1 MVSGADHLPGPGAL
15 IHPKGRGRPPLCR
28 GLLAGNGLTP
38 RDTRLQHR
46 FQGRHAIAFPG
57 GFPVFAGGPDDPFIH
72 ESWHGR
78 DTKLGF
84 PGPGPPP
91 DHAVPGQQRTAFA
104 RAVPVPGVLR
114 PHPLK
119 LPGSSRATGKLAGLG
134 LPSGAWLKSPGAG
147 NPQGDDPF
155 SGLPQ
160 CWHLHKTESSQ
171 LFRHRTNSAHLFA
184 LKQEHLF
191 PAPPGI
197 IMPTAG
203 QSEKY
208 TS

>member
-1 MVSGADHLPGPGAL
+1 MAWRRGTHGSSTGSKGGMPSRSLAVSRSLQAGRTIRLFMSPGTAAIPDWG
-15 IHPKGRGRPPLCR
+15 
-28 GLLAGNGLTP
+28 
-38 RDTRLQHR
+38 
-46 FQGRHAIAFPG
+46 FQGRGHRLITLFRG
-57 GFPVFAGGPDDPFIH
+57 SSGRLLRERCPF
-72 ESWHGR
+72 
-78 DTKLGF
+78 
-84 PGPGPPP
+84 
-91 DHAVPGQQRTAFA
+91 
-104 RAVPVPGVLR
+104 PGVLR
-114 PHPLK
+114 PHSLK
-119 LPGSSRATGKLAGLG
+119 LPGSSRASGNLAGLG

-184 LKQEHLF
+184 LKQEHPF
-191 PAPPGI
+191 PVPPGI

>member
-1 MVSGADHLPGPGAL
+1 MP
-15 IHPKGRGRPPLCR
+15 
-28 GLLAGNGLTP
+28 
-38 RDTRLQHR
+38 
-46 FQGRHAIAFPG
+46 IAFPG
-57 GFPVFAGGPDDPFIH
+57 GLPVFAGGVRTIRLFMNPGTATIPGWGFQ
-72 ESWHGR
+72 GR
-78 DTKLGF
+78 GHHLITLFQGSS
-84 PGPGPPP
+84 G
-91 DHAVPGQQRTAFA
+91 RLL
-104 RAVPVPGVLR
+104 RERCPVPGVLR

-119 LPGSSRATGKLAGLG
+119 LPGSSRASGNLAGLG

-184 LKQEHLF
+184 LKQEHPF
-191 PAPPGI
+191 PVPPGI